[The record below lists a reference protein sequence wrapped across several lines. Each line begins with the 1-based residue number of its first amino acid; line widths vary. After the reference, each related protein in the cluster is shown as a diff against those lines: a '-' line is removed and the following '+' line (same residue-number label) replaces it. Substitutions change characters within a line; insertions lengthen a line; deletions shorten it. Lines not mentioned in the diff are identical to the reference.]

1 MLTTARAAVSPYVSD
16 SYRHASANGKSGT
29 SRAGPYPETA
39 LPTRAAWISSHS
51 ITAATSATMASD
63 RDYAPS
69 KMYQLQRSPTRRP
82 SPPLAQP
89 LLQRE
94 RERSSSMVDLSSKGM
109 KTMLQ
114 QRRYQR
120 FNGVEKG
127 SSPEKMNIS
136 QPAGSSRPLQRQPPP
151 VLQQQRAIGHA
162 TMKQVPVGN
171 VLRESNDFW
180 QRYTQMIQAADR

>member
-1 MLTTARAAVSPYVSD
+1 
-16 SYRHASANGKSGT
+16 
-29 SRAGPYPETA
+29 
-39 LPTRAAWISSHS
+39 
-51 ITAATSATMASD
+51 
-63 RDYAPS
+63 
-69 KMYQLQRSPTRRP
+69 
-82 SPPLAQP
+82 
-89 LLQRE
+89 
-94 RERSSSMVDLSSKGM
+94 M

-151 VLQQQRAIGHA
+151 VRQQQRAIGHA

-180 QRYTQMIQAADR
+180 QRYTQMIQAADLKNPG